1 MTLYVVVP
9 IRFDSVT
16 VSMKLTSLHTPCWE
30 NSIKQHEFLKMVMSN
45 TSLSFHLPLSPRLT
59 HPVLDV
65 YVLSTDGQVQDF
77 RFPQTSKGGA
87 SLQLSSNTVKVNSK
101 NGEKH
106 LFYVES
112 FNHGFSIF
120 HPLLYKW
127 VFFLHLEKHTCLLSH
142 WDSDEKIDTAWGY

>member
-1 MTLYVVVP
+1 MTLCSRANKIWLCYGHNEAH
-9 IRFDSVT
+9 IFT
-16 VSMKLTSLHTPCWE
+16 HILLGE
-30 NSIKQHEFLKMVMSN
+30 LYYKQHELPKMLMSN
-45 TSLSFHLPLSPRLT
+45 AWLSFHLPLSPPLT

-106 LFYVES
+106 LFNLLIMVSAFFILCTINES
-112 FNHGFSIF
+112 E
-120 HPLLYKW
+120 
-127 VFFLHLEKHTCLLSH
+127 FFLHLGKHTCLLSH
-142 WDSDEKIDTAWGY
+142 WDLDEKIDIAWGY